1 MYQIATDKIS
11 TMNKILINGIQSQ
24 HLSALLSS
32 ASVKHNDSPPDNI
45 PAQGDFNML
54 VCLKQNRDGSKLV
67 LCFTDA
73 AARSTSR
80 D

>member
-11 TMNKILINGIQSQ
+11 SINKLFIHGIQSQ
-24 HLSALLSS
+24 RLSALLSS
-32 ASVKHNDSPPDNI
+32 ASVKHNDSPSDNI

-67 LCFTDA
+67 LCFY
-73 AARSTSR
+73 
-80 D
+80 

>member
-11 TMNKILINGIQSQ
+11 AMNKILINGIQSQ
-24 HLSALLSS
+24 RLSALLSS
-32 ASVKHNDSPPDNI
+32 ASVKHNDSPSDNI

-67 LCFTDA
+67 LCFY
-73 AARSTSR
+73 
-80 D
+80 